1 MVDIPE
7 HLLLRSA
14 EARAKAL
21 GISVDQALA
30 EMKGESEPTV
40 VSKDPE
46 VKVIEEA
53 PAPAVEAPAPAAE
66 EAPAPAAEEAP
77 APAAEEA
84 PAPAAAA
91 VKTDAPDEVDFA
103 PEVKVTQR
111 LLTVV
116 KAKPIQ
122 KPVAEPVDKVN
133 TWPHLMLPEFV
144 ALTAMTAFLIF
155 LSAIIIF
162 FTLEKLTQHLH
173 TKVIILTLLLSTQG
187 YYFMYDLEKIIIN
200 RLQFTLESKDSV
212 YNYHPKEYSINELQQ
227 KNISMLNLLSDKID
241 SSSKILSSAYA
252 GIPLKKLNLQFN
264 QVKIIY
270 SEITKSDILWLVSSQ
285 GSKNYLL
292 LNKENSKEVLKNFSQ
307 MLIPLGLE
315 MKIIAQNN
323 CCLLIKTKDN

>member
-21 GISVDQALA
+21 GISVEQALA

-46 VKVIEEA
+46 VKVIDE
-53 PAPAVEAPAPAAE
+53 APAAE
-66 EAPAPAAEEAP
+66 ETPAPAAKET
-77 APAAEEA
+77 

-144 ALTAMTAFLIF
+144 ALMAMTAFLIF
-155 LSAIIIF
+155 LSAILQAPL
-162 FTLEKLTQHLH
+162 LEEANPNVTPNPAKAPWYFLGLQE
-173 TKVIILTLLLSTQG
+173 LLSYWDPQ
-187 YYFMYDLEKIIIN
+187 I
-200 RLQFTLESKDSV
+200 
-212 YNYHPKEYSINELQQ
+212 
-227 KNISMLNLLSDKID
+227 
-241 SSSKILSSAYA
+241 A
-252 GIPLKKLNLQFN
+252 GVMIPLVLGVGLFMAFPYIDRNPETHPSKRKFAIMFYTFFLAGAGVLT
-264 QVKIIY
+264 IIGVLFRGPGWNWTY
-270 SEITKSDILWLVSSQ
+270 PWIDGIWFDD
-285 GSKNYLL
+285 LL
-292 LNKENSKEVLKNFSQ
+292 DWIHFE
-307 MLIPLGLE
+307 
-315 MKIIAQNN
+315 
-323 CCLLIKTKDN
+323 

>member
-21 GISVDQALA
+21 GISVEQALA

-40 VSKDPE
+40 VSKDPD
-46 VKVIEEA
+46 VKVIDEA
-53 PAPAVEAPAPAAE
+53 PAPAAEAPAPAAE

-77 APAAEEA
+77 APAPAAEA

-91 VKTDAPDEVDFA
+91 IKTDAPDEVDFA

-144 ALTAMTAFLIF
+144 ALMAMTAFLIF
-155 LSAIIIF
+155 LSAILQAPL
-162 FTLEKLTQHLH
+162 LEEANPNVTPNPAKAPWYFLGLQE
-173 TKVIILTLLLSTQG
+173 LLSYWDPQ
-187 YYFMYDLEKIIIN
+187 I
-200 RLQFTLESKDSV
+200 
-212 YNYHPKEYSINELQQ
+212 
-227 KNISMLNLLSDKID
+227 
-241 SSSKILSSAYA
+241 A
-252 GIPLKKLNLQFN
+252 GVMIPLVLGVGLFMAFPYIDRNPETHPSKRKFAIMFYTFFLAGAGVLT
-264 QVKIIY
+264 IIGVLFRGPGWNWTY
-270 SEITKSDILWLVSSQ
+270 PWIDGIWFDD
-285 GSKNYLL
+285 LL
-292 LNKENSKEVLKNFSQ
+292 DWIHFE
-307 MLIPLGLE
+307 
-315 MKIIAQNN
+315 
-323 CCLLIKTKDN
+323 

>member
-21 GISVDQALA
+21 GISVEQALA

-40 VSKDPE
+40 VSKDPD
-46 VKVIEEA
+46 VKVIDEAPEPAAEAPTPAAEEA
-53 PAPAVEAPAPAAE
+53 PAPAA

-133 TWPHLMLPEFV
+133 TWPHLMLPEF
-144 ALTAMTAFLIF
+144 
-155 LSAIIIF
+155 
-162 FTLEKLTQHLH
+162 
-173 TKVIILTLLLSTQG
+173 
-187 YYFMYDLEKIIIN
+187 
-200 RLQFTLESKDSV
+200 
-212 YNYHPKEYSINELQQ
+212 
-227 KNISMLNLLSDKID
+227 
-241 SSSKILSSAYA
+241 
-252 GIPLKKLNLQFN
+252 
-264 QVKIIY
+264 
-270 SEITKSDILWLVSSQ
+270 
-285 GSKNYLL
+285 
-292 LNKENSKEVLKNFSQ
+292 
-307 MLIPLGLE
+307 
-315 MKIIAQNN
+315 
-323 CCLLIKTKDN
+323 

>member
-21 GISVDQALA
+21 GISVEQALA

-40 VSKDPE
+40 VSKDPD
-46 VKVIEEA
+46 VKVIDE
-53 PAPAVEAPAPAAE
+53 APAAE
-66 EAPAPAAEEAP
+66 ETPAAETPTPTAETP
-77 APAAEEA
+77 TPAAETPTPAAET

-144 ALTAMTAFLIF
+144 ALMAMTAFLIF
-155 LSAIIIF
+155 LSAILQAPL
-162 FTLEKLTQHLH
+162 LEEANPNVTPNPAKAPWYFLGLQE
-173 TKVIILTLLLSTQG
+173 LLSYWDPQ
-187 YYFMYDLEKIIIN
+187 I
-200 RLQFTLESKDSV
+200 
-212 YNYHPKEYSINELQQ
+212 
-227 KNISMLNLLSDKID
+227 
-241 SSSKILSSAYA
+241 A
-252 GIPLKKLNLQFN
+252 GVMIPLVLGVGLFMAFPYIDRNPETHPSKRKFAIMFYTFFLAGAGVLT
-264 QVKIIY
+264 IIGVLFRGPGWNWTY
-270 SEITKSDILWLVSSQ
+270 PWIDGIWFDD
-285 GSKNYLL
+285 LL
-292 LNKENSKEVLKNFSQ
+292 DWIHFE
-307 MLIPLGLE
+307 
-315 MKIIAQNN
+315 
-323 CCLLIKTKDN
+323 

>member
-21 GISVDQALA
+21 GISVEQALA

-46 VKVIEEA
+46 VKVIDE
-53 PAPAVEAPAPAAE
+53 APAAE
-66 EAPAPAAEEAP
+66 ETPVPAAEETPAPVAETPVPAAEETPAPAAKET
-77 APAAEEA
+77 
-84 PAPAAAA
+84 PAPAAAS

-144 ALTAMTAFLIF
+144 ALMAMTAFLIF
-155 LSAIIIF
+155 LSAILQAPL
-162 FTLEKLTQHLH
+162 LEEANPNVTPNPAKAPWYFLGLQE
-173 TKVIILTLLLSTQG
+173 LLSYWDPQ
-187 YYFMYDLEKIIIN
+187 I
-200 RLQFTLESKDSV
+200 
-212 YNYHPKEYSINELQQ
+212 
-227 KNISMLNLLSDKID
+227 
-241 SSSKILSSAYA
+241 A
-252 GIPLKKLNLQFN
+252 GVMIPLVLGVGLFMAFPYIDRNPETHPSKRKFAIMFYTFFLAGAGVLT
-264 QVKIIY
+264 IIGVLFRGPGWNWTY
-270 SEITKSDILWLVSSQ
+270 PWIDGIWFDD
-285 GSKNYLL
+285 LL
-292 LNKENSKEVLKNFSQ
+292 DWIHFE
-307 MLIPLGLE
+307 
-315 MKIIAQNN
+315 
-323 CCLLIKTKDN
+323 

>member
-21 GISVDQALA
+21 GISVEQALA

-40 VSKDPE
+40 VSKDPD
-46 VKVIEEA
+46 VKVIDE
-53 PAPAVEAPAPAAE
+53 APAAE
-66 EAPAPAAEEAP
+66 EAPAPEEAPTSAAEEAP
-77 APAAEEA
+77 APAAEA

-144 ALTAMTAFLIF
+144 ALMAMTAFLIF
-155 LSAIIIF
+155 LSAILQAPL
-162 FTLEKLTQHLH
+162 LEEANPNVTPNPAKAPWYFLGLQE
-173 TKVIILTLLLSTQG
+173 LLSYWDPQ
-187 YYFMYDLEKIIIN
+187 I
-200 RLQFTLESKDSV
+200 
-212 YNYHPKEYSINELQQ
+212 
-227 KNISMLNLLSDKID
+227 
-241 SSSKILSSAYA
+241 A
-252 GIPLKKLNLQFN
+252 GVMIPLVLGVGLFMAFPYIDRNPETHPSKRKFAIMFYTFFLAGAGVLT
-264 QVKIIY
+264 IIGVLFRGPGWNWTY
-270 SEITKSDILWLVSSQ
+270 PWIDGIWFDD
-285 GSKNYLL
+285 LL
-292 LNKENSKEVLKNFSQ
+292 DWIHFE
-307 MLIPLGLE
+307 
-315 MKIIAQNN
+315 
-323 CCLLIKTKDN
+323 

>member
-21 GISVDQALA
+21 GISVEQALA

-40 VSKDPE
+40 VSKDPD
-46 VKVIEEA
+46 VKVIDEA
-53 PAPAVEAPAPAAE
+53 PAAEETPTPAAEETPAPAAE
-66 EAPAPAAEEAP
+66 TPAPAAETP
-77 APAAEEA
+77 APAAETPAPAAET

-144 ALTAMTAFLIF
+144 ALMAMTAFLIF
-155 LSAIIIF
+155 LSAILQAPL
-162 FTLEKLTQHLH
+162 LEEANPNVTPNPAKAPWYFLGLQE
-173 TKVIILTLLLSTQG
+173 LLSYWDPQ
-187 YYFMYDLEKIIIN
+187 I
-200 RLQFTLESKDSV
+200 
-212 YNYHPKEYSINELQQ
+212 
-227 KNISMLNLLSDKID
+227 
-241 SSSKILSSAYA
+241 A
-252 GIPLKKLNLQFN
+252 GVMIPLVLGVGLFMAFPYIDRNPETHPSKRKFAIMFYTFFLAGAGVLT
-264 QVKIIY
+264 IIGVLFRGPGWNWTY
-270 SEITKSDILWLVSSQ
+270 PWIDGIWFDD
-285 GSKNYLL
+285 LL
-292 LNKENSKEVLKNFSQ
+292 DWIHFE
-307 MLIPLGLE
+307 
-315 MKIIAQNN
+315 
-323 CCLLIKTKDN
+323 